1 MSVQKVQQRF
11 TVPGLTSR
19 KAAGGDPIV
28 CLTSY
33 HAHTARLIDPYVDVL
48 LVGDSLGMVMYGME
62 STLGVTLDMMIAH
75 GAAVVRGS
83 ERALVVVDM
92 PFGTYEESVDKA
104 FMNAAKVMKE
114 TNCNGVKLE
123 GGKNMYET
131 VKYLTD
137 RSIPVMGH
145 IGLQPQSVLI
155 DGGYKVKGRNKFDWG
170 KYIDDA
176 IAIEEAGAFSVVLE
190 GMAEPL
196 AAEITSRIS
205 IPTIGIGASPNC
217 DGQVLVTEDMLG
229 LTNIAPKFVKK
240 YADLES
246 LIKKAAH
253 QYAGEVRNREF
264 PCKEHTYTMNPQIV
278 RKGDED

>member
-1 MSVQKVQQRF
+1 
-11 TVPGLTSR
+11 
-19 KAAGGDPIV
+19 
-28 CLTSY
+28 
-33 HAHTARLIDPYVDVL
+33 
-48 LVGDSLGMVMYGME
+48 
-62 STLGVTLDMMIAH
+62 
-75 GAAVVRGS
+75 
-83 ERALVVVDM
+83 M

-104 FMNAAKVMKE
+104 FMNAVKVMKE

-196 AAEITSRIS
+196 AAEITARIS
-205 IPTIGIGASPNC
+205 IPTIGIGASPMC

-240 YADLES
+240 YANLDS
-246 LIKKAAH
+246 IINKAAE
-253 QYAGEVRNREF
+253 QYADEVRNRSF
-264 PCKEHTYTMNPQIV
+264 PGTEHTYKMNQQVII
-278 RKGDED
+278 KDKEK

>member
-1 MSVQKVQQRF
+1 M
-11 TVPGLTSR
+11 TAYTSPIAR
-19 KAAGGDPIV
+19 SIDGCGD
-28 CLTSY
+28 L
-33 HAHTARLIDPYVDVL
+33 L
-48 LVGDSLGMVMYGME
+48 LVGDSLGMVLYDYQN
-62 STLGVTLDMMIAH
+62 TLPVTLFQMIEH
-75 GAAVVRGS
+75 SKSVVNATKQS
-83 ERALVVVDM
+83 CIIVDM

-123 GGKNMYET
+123 GGRNMFET

-246 LIKKAAH
+246 LIKRAAR
-253 QYAGEVRNREF
+253 QYADEVRNREF
-264 PCKEHTYTMNPQIV
+264 PGKEHTYAMNPQIV
-278 RKGDED
+278 RTGEEE